1 MKSYEEFRSVIE
13 NANFVI
19 VYSTHQ
25 KCSVC
30 KVLRPK
36 LKELLSERLPL
47 VNWIDIDTE
56 LQPEIAGQNQV
67 FTVPV
72 VQFFVFG
79 REAFRKARS
88 FSVYEVAD
96 QIEEIIERIE
106 S

>member
-1 MKSYEEFRSVIE
+1 MQKFDEFCLAVE
-13 NANFVI
+13 KEDLVL
-19 VYSTHQ
+19 VYSTHE

-36 LKELLSERLPL
+36 LKELVSERLPQ
-47 VNWIDIDTE
+47 VKWMDIDTE

-72 VQFFVFG
+72 VQFFVYG

-88 FSVYEVAD
+88 FSVYEVVD
-96 QIEEIIERIE
+96 QMEEIINRIE